1 MRLRYRQAR
10 LPHLVLRQPTFSAFK
25 GDVTAQSQAMPAH
38 MLKGSI
44 AVVGDFFNNRN
55 LLTQR

>member
-1 MRLRYRQAR
+1 M
-10 LPHLVLRQPTFSAFK
+10 RQPTFSAFK